1 VFKISILDASSQSSV
16 SRWSDTGIF
25 HFREKRFPH
34 NSVDAQQFRGLKS
47 SLFCKNSF
55 GRIRLSNFEWFLPH
69 YSLYF
74 VF

>member
-16 SRWSDTGIF
+16 NRWSDTGIF
-25 HFREKRFPH
+25 HFREKRFSH

-55 GRIRLSNFEWFLPH
+55 GRIRLFKF
-69 YSLYF
+69 
-74 VF
+74 